1 MARPPEYFRAGVG
14 AVIVGGDG
22 RVLVFERRD
31 VAGAWQFPQGGLERG
46 ERPLDAVYRE
56 IREETGIRR
65 RALRLLARHPDLLAY
80 ELPPRARSKKTGLGQ
95 VQYWF
100 LFQST
105 ALPEPPPDRAEFR
118 AVKRMSFAQAI
129 ARTVPFRRPVYLKL
143 LDEFGAIVA
152 RLRSSRWNGDRA
164 R

>member
-14 AVIVGGDG
+14 AVIVDGDG

-80 ELPPRARSKKTGLGQ
+80 ELPPGARSKKTGLGQ

-100 LFQST
+100 LFQT
-105 ALPEPPPDRAEFR
+105 TMPPEPLPDRGEFR
-118 AVKRMSFAQAI
+118 AVKGGTLSQAI
-129 ARTVPFRRPVYLKL
+129 SRTVGFRRPVYRKL
-143 LDEFGAIVA
+143 LAQFGPIVA
-152 RLRSSRWNGDRA
+152 SLRSRRNRTRST
-164 R
+164 

>member
-22 RVLVFERRD
+22 RLFVFERRD

-46 ERPLDAVYRE
+46 ERPVDAVYRE

-65 RALRLLARHPDLLAY
+65 RALRLLARHPELLAY

-100 LFQST
+100 
-105 ALPEPPPDRAEFR
+105 
-118 AVKRMSFAQAI
+118 
-129 ARTVPFRRPVYLKL
+129 
-143 LDEFGAIVA
+143 
-152 RLRSSRWNGDRA
+152 
-164 R
+164 